1 MSDQKNPP
9 MVYLRGGHVCGFTVP
24 LPPAVV
30 DRWKR
35 GHLQRVTED
44 GRTWPGDPWV
54 MPGDEPGPDAPDDG
68 DGETGGTGRPKGS
81 AAKADWVAYAVS
93 LGACTEDEAGK
104 LTRDQLVEL
113 CTAPEDKPGED
124 S

>member
-1 MSDQKNPP
+1 MSEQKPP

-30 DRWKR
+30 ERWKR
-35 GHLQRVTED
+35 GELQRVTED
-44 GRTWPGDPWV
+44 GQTWPGDPWV
-54 MPGDEPGPDAPDDG
+54 MPGDEREPEPQDDSTGESGDAS
-68 DGETGGTGRPKGS
+68 GRPKGN
-81 AAKADWVAYAVS
+81 AAKADWAAYAVS

-104 LTRDQLVEL
+104 LTRDQLAGL
-113 CTAPEDKPGED
+113 CTAPEDKAGAD